1 MGYLLSVA
9 LGYLLGSSNMAYYI
23 AKWKKVDMRS
33 HGSGNLGTS
42 NAAIV
47 LGWGSAIAVG
57 AHDIGKALLSVVLAN
72 VLFPDL
78 AFAGAA
84 AGVASVLGHIFP
96 FYLRFKGGK
105 GFAPYIGLTF
115 ALNWKLG
122 IAIVVIVA
130 LITLITDY
138 LSLGTFTTIVVVPVW
153 EGIETGTLILPLILL
168 IGTAVIFYK
177 HRENFVRL
185 RNGTEIG
192 LRSTAKGEHKVK

>member
-1 MGYLLSVA
+1 M
-9 LGYLLGSSNMAYYI
+9 
-23 AKWKKVDMRS
+23 
-33 HGSGNLGTS
+33 
-42 NAAIV
+42 
-47 LGWGSAIAVG
+47 
-57 AHDIGKALLSVVLAN
+57 LAN

-96 FYLRFKGGK
+96 FYLRFQGGK
-105 GFAPYIGLTF
+105 GFAPFVGLTF

-122 IAIVVIVA
+122 IVIVVLVA

-138 LSLGTFTTIVVVPVW
+138 LALGTFATIVVVPVW
-153 EGIETGTLILPLILL
+153 EGIESGTLILPLILL